1 LGKDWY
7 PIKDMHLPEV
17 VKEVMSMSV
26 GDTLRIDGIGVMKLG
41 QVFYQPHRDVD
52 LIVKEI
58 GLICSRLDA

>member
-1 LGKDWY
+1 
-7 PIKDMHLPEV
+7 MHLPEV